1 MSLSEASLTAL
12 RVLVK
17 DIGVQL
23 AGLSA
28 LHTPEGA
35 DLTERLRSSWTKV
48 VEVLDLGQEPELREC
63 PVCHHHG
70 LRAATVCGYCWT
82 KLIPLRAHTDA
93 DVPPQVV
100 A

>member
-1 MSLSEASLTAL
+1 VNNSEASLTAL

-17 DIGVQL
+17 DVDVQL
-23 AGLSA
+23 SNLSA
-28 LHTPEGA
+28 LNTPEGVE
-35 DLTERLRSSWTKV
+35 LSGRLRSSWTKV
-48 VEVLDLGQEPELREC
+48 VEALDLGPEPELREC

-82 KLIPLRAHTDA
+82 RLIPMRAHTDA
-93 DVPPQVV
+93 DSPPRVV